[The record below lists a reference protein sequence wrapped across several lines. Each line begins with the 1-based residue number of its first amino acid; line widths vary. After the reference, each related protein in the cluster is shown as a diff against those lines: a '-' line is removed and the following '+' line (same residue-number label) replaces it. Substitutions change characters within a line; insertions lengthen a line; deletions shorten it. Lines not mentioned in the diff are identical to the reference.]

1 MYVLVRESSRTL
13 IFFTEVAF
21 MKLFRFVS
29 WSLLALGMTGCV
41 SSDTLIKLNP
51 DGSGT
56 VIQKTLMNVEMLA
69 QMNAMMQGI
78 AKQTGAFES
87 GKDSTVPE
95 LFSESQIRRMAAKM
109 GEGVTFVSSRK
120 IKAEQVEGFEATYA
134 FKDITKLRISQKLG
148 PPGPNEPG
156 TAPDDDGEKTMFRF
170 AKLPNGHS
178 LLTTIFP
185 QGKADLGKAPSS
197 PPQESGGQPAPAEIE
212 RMKRLVKGLR
222 IGMAVEIQGSLV
234 QTNSPYVEGAKVT
247 LLEMDFSE
255 LLSNE
260 AKLKEMAALKSYS
273 LEDAKKILKDLKGF
287 KINLEPELRIE
298 FAPR

>member
-1 MYVLVRESSRTL
+1 MMWQIRFDLCMYVLVRESSRTL

-156 TAPDDDGEKTMFRF
+156 TAPD
-170 AKLPNGHS
+170 
-178 LLTTIFP
+178 
-185 QGKADLGKAPSS
+185 
-197 PPQESGGQPAPAEIE
+197 
-212 RMKRLVKGLR
+212 
-222 IGMAVEIQGSLV
+222 GSLPV
-234 QTNSPYVEGAKVT
+234 NHHLSPRQGRLGEGAFLPAT
-247 LLEMDFSE
+247 
-255 LLSNE
+255 
-260 AKLKEMAALKSYS
+260 
-273 LEDAKKILKDLKGF
+273 
-287 KINLEPELRIE
+287 RIWRATCPCGNRADE
-298 FAPR
+298 ETG